1 MIHKT
6 YEIKQIVC
14 LKSLQGIKKETE
26 IGLNGNDNVKNSPLQ
41 RMKKGGLEGPPA
53 KVTAQWKPS

>member
-14 LKSLQGIKKETE
+14 QKSLQGIKKETK

-41 RMKKGGLEGPPA
+41 RMKKGGLEGPPV

>member
-6 YEIKQIVC
+6 YEIKKIVC
-14 LKSLQGIKKETE
+14 MKSLQGIKKGTE
-26 IGLNGNDNVKNSPLQ
+26 IGLNGNDNVKNSPQQ

>member
-1 MIHKT
+1 M
-6 YEIKQIVC
+6 
-14 LKSLQGIKKETE
+14 KSLQGIKKETE

>member
-14 LKSLQGIKKETE
+14 HKSLQGIKKETK
-26 IGLNGNDNVKNSPLQ
+26 IGLNGNGNVKNSPLQ
-41 RMKKGGLEGPPA
+41 RMKKGGLKGPPA

>member
-1 MIHKT
+1 M
-6 YEIKQIVC
+6 
-14 LKSLQGIKKETE
+14 KSLQGIKKETK